1 MSERQ
6 IMKSNDLR
14 READLILID
23 AKNDRPDINLLL
35 SEGLDPQLET
45 ALLILRAN
53 AISRMISDYRRA
65 QLN

>member
-23 AKNDRPDINLLL
+23 AKNDRPDINQLL